1 MADRLVD
8 SDVLIDALRGQAS
21 VKAALTTLAMDGTLS
36 TTVISLYELDCG
48 ADTPEERAAIRRL
61 LEGVDIIVL
70 DATSA
75 VEAAKLDRE
84 LRQLGRRLEVRD
96 TLIAGIALS
105 HNLPLVTRNRKHFD
119 RVPGLIMEKL

>member
-1 MADRLVD
+1 MPDRLVD

-21 VKAALTTLAMDGTLS
+21 VKAALTTLAMDGMLS

-119 RVPGLIMEKL
+119 RIPGLTIEEL